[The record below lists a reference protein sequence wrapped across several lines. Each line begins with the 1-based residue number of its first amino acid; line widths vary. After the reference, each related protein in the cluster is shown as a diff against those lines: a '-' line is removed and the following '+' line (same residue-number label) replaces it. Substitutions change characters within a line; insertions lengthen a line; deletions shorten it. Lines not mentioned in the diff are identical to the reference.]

1 MFVGKKGYKFLI
13 DIFSN
18 RMKFITSKLSP
29 GEVQNMIHSSEV
41 GLNLSTIGML
51 IVAARRSI
59 RQLIAAKVVPLDIT
73 PHHYWMLMLLYR
85 GQNAMSLGE
94 LARAMWMDN
103 PTVSRM
109 VQQMGT
115 GKGGRG
121 YLHSKAHPTHGR
133 RIHIQLTAEGQVL
146 CQHLLEIGNDFQ
158 EKSHRDMSTEELDM
172 LRELLCKYMRN
183 LDVMVANELPG
194 MPIRPHHHL
203 IHDEVDIHPQASGL

>member
-1 MFVGKKGYKFLI
+1 
-13 DIFSN
+13 
-18 RMKFITSKLSP
+18 
-29 GEVQNMIHSSEV
+29 MIHSSEV

-73 PHHYWMLMLLYR
+73 PHHYWMLMLLFR
-85 GQNAMSLGE
+85 GKQAMSLGE

-121 YLHSKAHPTHGR
+121 FLHSKAHPTHGR
-133 RIHIQLTAEGQVL
+133 RIHIQLTQEGLTL
-146 CQHLLEIGNDFQ
+146 CEHLLEIGNDFQ
-158 EKSHRDMSTEELDM
+158 DKSHKNMTPEELDT
-172 LRELLCKYMRN
+172 LRALLCKYMRN
-183 LDVMVANELPG
+183 LDVMVADELPG

-203 IHDEVDIHPQASGL
+203 NHEAVDIHPQASGI